1 MCNTHLMPILRPLL
15 PLAASLF
22 LAVSAG
28 CSGSV
33 AEPAPEAPLA
43 GDEDGDFGDEIRAK
57 TDASIHAEIKA
68 AAAGTIYVSEA
79 DYEFSLVKASLPEG
93 TRTITEAMVRE
104 KLAWYIDHDENADR
118 PLATLHSMSGK
129 WSEFKSGYAPSEC
142 GAEGEYPGPEEC
154 AKMRNLIDVLSRN
167 LRGIKVF
174 YFGAHGE
181 PGHVDGVGVS
191 LVIVGRTPKNN
202 LAGVRVVAIWT

>member
-1 MCNTHLMPILRPLL
+1 MPTLRSLF
-15 PLAASLF
+15 PLAASMLF
-22 LAVSAG
+22 ALSAG

-33 AEPAPEAPLA
+33 AEPTPEAPLA
-43 GDEDGDFGDEIRAK
+43 GDDEGDFGDEVRTK
-57 TDASIHAEIKA
+57 TDASIQAEIRA

-79 DYEFSLVKASLPEG
+79 DYEFALVKASLPEG

-104 KLAWYIDHDENADR
+104 KLAWYIDHDENADK
-118 PLATLHSMSGK
+118 PLATLHAMTESWTK
-129 WSEFKSGYAPSEC
+129 WKQGYAPSEC
-142 GAEGEYPGPEEC
+142 GGEGEYPGTEEC

-174 YFGAHGE
+174 YFGAHGS